1 MKTHP
6 KERDQ
11 RRYYCF
17 HRNYDHD
24 VKEGYDLKNQIEYLS
39 HREHL
44 DRYMRKSHK
53 PSPQSKGP
61 DKKQIDVINL
71 GLTNKDLVPMTST
84 LIGFTG
90 DFISRL
96 DISTLLVTIGEE
108 PKSKIL
114 MVSLMVVR
122 LPSAYNAILDCPTVN
137 KLRATVFI
145 YHRIMKFLS
154 NAGVREAKSDLRE
167 SRQCYLMT
175 MTLPKNIKH
184 ETSITDP

>member
-53 PSPQSKGP
+53 PSPQPKGP
-61 DKKQIDVINL
+61 DKKQIDVI
-71 GLTNKDLVPMTST
+71 V
-84 LIGFTG
+84 
-90 DFISRL
+90 
-96 DISTLLVTIGEE
+96 DISTLLVTAGEE

-137 KLRATVFI
+137 KLRATVSI

-184 ETSITDP
+184 ETSITDPWEPSKATP